1 MSTIRLST
9 RLLLCMRR
17 TSIYLPNGSSI
28 GNRSIASAWPTAA
41 AAVRCAPASTRRTF
55 GTASSS
61 RLDSSK
67 PDPTSST
74 SKTRAQL
81 DAEERKLLH
90 EYEKIA
96 THTLEELAIRFD
108 DIGEELGRDD
118 YDVEYANGV
127 LTVSMGEKGTY
138 VINKQPPNKQ
148 IWISSPVSGPERF
161 DYDYAKKEWFCR
173 HTKETL
179 GTLLNREI
187 SAAFGG
193 EFAMPIS

>member
-1 MSTIRLST
+1 MSTIRLYT
-9 RLLLCMRR
+9 RLLLCTRR
-17 TSIYLPNGSSI
+17 TSISLSNGGSI
-28 GNRSIASAWPTAA
+28 GNRAIALASPAA

-67 PDPTSST
+67 PDPTSSA

-108 DIGEELGRDD
+108 DIGEELGLDD

-127 LTVSMGEKGTY
+127 LTISMGEKGTY

-148 IWISSPVSGPERF
+148 IWISSPISGPERF
-161 DYDYAKKEWFCR
+161 DYDYAKKE
-173 HTKETL
+173 
-179 GTLLNREI
+179 
-187 SAAFGG
+187 
-193 EFAMPIS
+193 